1 MNNTL
6 INEVTKNQIKSV
18 PVLKSGM
25 QVRVYERVKEKTKE
39 RIQVFEG
46 IVLYTK
52 HGKGINST
60 FTVRKIVDGI
70 GVEKT
75 WPLHSPMIQKIEI
88 LRSPKVRRAKLYFLR
103 NLSPTKIRRKLSAF
117 KSVVPE
123 KIEAYEEP
131 EIDKE
136 ENIINQEDKNN
147 LEENK
152 N

>member
-103 NLSPTKIRRKLSAF
+103 NLSPTKIRRKLSVF

-152 N
+152 K